1 MKLHEIAHARS
12 GDKGNTS
19 DISLFAFDPVSYP
32 RLEREVTIDR
42 VRAHLGP
49 MVRGDITRFCLP
61 GLHAIKFVLQDA
73 LAGGVTKSLALD
85 AHGKCLSSVLLEM
98 EIPESAETAR

>member
-19 DISLFAFDPVSYP
+19 DISVFAFDSLGYA
-32 RLEREVTIDR
+32 RLERELTPDR
-42 VRAHLGP
+42 VRAHFGP
-49 MVRGDITRFCLP
+49 IVRGEITRFCLP
-61 GLHAIKFVLQDA
+61 NLHAIKFVLQDA

-98 EIPESAETAR
+98 EIPESLETGR